1 MCTSMSAIDFLDGNN
16 LVMDN
21 QAGKMKEKLQ
31 FNPNESRK
39 SINFEKIKNRMTSSY
54 NNNSMFGNRFS
65 LLDNS
70 VLGN

>member
-39 SINFEKIKNRMTSSY
+39 SINFEKIKNRMT
-54 NNNSMFGNRFS
+54 
-65 LLDNS
+65 
-70 VLGN
+70 